1 MASLQKDND
10 TKRASVQVSWML
22 CWWNC
27 LQSALMMTIN
37 PFLSSQGL
45 LEEVCNSAPC
55 IQKGQISW
63 TGPKWKGSCWFW
75 QIQRCQTQGVVPGP
89 WQTQVFER
97 EMKEKC
103 LSWPADINLL
113 FVPATSAI
121 SGVTSRPVSQDP
133 WWKLLLI
140 TFWIVINAVHPL
152 ATPPLVT
159 DIRPE
164 AGTANRPGT
173 SPWGLCCALQ
183 KIFSACVAKHTTLH
197 LLFHCKWLSRTI
209 ALFYNTV
216 LALKMAWIWS
226 SYVILNQPT
235 TSKNWSKQMSALWSV
250 DLL

>member
-1 MASLQKDND
+1 MASLQKDNY
-10 TKRASVQVSWML
+10 RACTSVQLSWML
-22 CWWNC
+22 CWLNC

-37 PFLSSQGL
+37 PFLSSQEL
-45 LEEVCNSAPC
+45 LEEVCNGVPW
-55 IQKGQISW
+55 IQKGQISS
-63 TGPKWKGSCWFW
+63 TGQKGRCSCWFW

-89 WQTQVFER
+89 WQTKVFER

-103 LSWPADINLL
+103 RSWPADINLL
-113 FVPATSAI
+113 FVTATSTF
-121 SGVTSRPVSQDP
+121 SGVTSRPVTRGP

-183 KIFSACVAKHTTLH
+183 KIFSACVATHTTLH

-209 ALFYNTV
+209 TLFYNTV
-216 LALKMAWIWS
+216 S
-226 SYVILNQPT
+226 
-235 TSKNWSKQMSALWSV
+235 TSKNWSKQMSALSSL
-250 DLL
+250 DLF